1 MRLTRPPGRSR
12 SPWQALRPAVP
23 PGRERHILR
32 LGLYA
37 AAGLAAVAA
46 SGYVATGRGLP
57 PGVLPELLAAVVAAA
72 AALALVEL
80 RADETVAQCVLAVAL
95 GAALVAASHLPGIAV
110 IAFAIAGLALHPL
123 GSLALIVVQLGA
135 GLAGPGQRTADF
147 GLRASDMPA
156 LVAPISALLTGMLI
170 ETLLAR
176 LRRAH
181 LELRLLQAA
190 QARMV
195 DTIGHEVRTPL
206 TEIKV
211 LTDLLVRVLPLGPPL
226 EQLQRMTP
234 LLQDMRRHC
243 DELAGVVERAQ
254 WYQRLAAQPAV
265 LGTAQTDVT
274 ALLRELAAEHGPR
287 AEARRIRLEV
297 EAPLRLVAPVNARA
311 LRRAV
316 ECVLD
321 NALKFSPE
329 GGYARLGCARRRGRA
344 EIWID
349 DDGPGIRAEDLPFVC
364 EPFFH
369 REYVIDASDSQ
380 RGIGLGLP
388 IARQIVEAHAGELR
402 IDSAPGRG
410 TRVCLSLPLDGARC
424 EVRGAESDAR

>member
-1 MRLTRPPGRSR
+1 M
-12 SPWQALRPAVP
+12 LRF
-23 PGRERHILR
+23 
-32 LGLYA
+32 GLYA
-37 AAGLAAVAA
+37 AAGLAALAA
-46 SGYVATGRGLP
+46 SACVATGRGLP
-57 PGVLPELLAAVVAAA
+57 PGVSPELCAAGLAIA

-80 RADETVAQCVLAVAL
+80 RADETVAQGVLAVTL
-95 GAALVAASHLPGIAV
+95 GAVILAAPNLPAVTALACV
-110 IAFAIAGLALHPL
+110 IAGLALHPVAAATL
-123 GSLALIVVQLGA
+123 LILQLARWLA
-135 GLAGPGQRTADF
+135 DPGLRTTDF
-147 GLRASDMPA
+147 GLRTSDFPA
-156 LVAPISALLTGMLI
+156 LVILASALLSSVLI
-170 ETLLAR
+170 EALLGR
-176 LRRAH
+176 LGRAH
-181 LELRLLQAA
+181 RELRLLQAA

-211 LTDLLVRVLPLGPPL
+211 LTDLLVRVLPLGPPV

-254 WYQRLAAQPAV
+254 WYQRLAAQPAA

-274 ALLRELAAEHGPR
+274 ALLRDLAAEHGPR
-287 AEARRIRLEV
+287 AEARRIRLEF
-297 EAPLRLVAPVNARA
+297 EAPPRLVAPVNARA

-316 ECVLD
+316 DCVLD

-329 GGYARLGCARRRGRA
+329 GGRARLGCARRGGRA
-344 EIWID
+344 EIWVD

-369 REYVIDASDSQ
+369 REYVIDAADSQ

-402 IDSAPGRG
+402 IDSAPGHG
-410 TRVCLSLPLDGARC
+410 TRVCLLLPLDGARPALSAANGC
-424 EVRGAESDAR
+424 EERGAEGHAR

>member
-1 MRLTRPPGRSR
+1 M
-12 SPWQALRPAVP
+12 V
-23 PGRERHILR
+23 R

-37 AAGLAAVAA
+37 AAGLAGLAI
-46 SGYVATGRGLP
+46 SGYVAAGRSLP
-57 PGVLPELLAAVVAAA
+57 PGVPVELPAAAIAVAAA
-72 AALALVEL
+72 LMLVEL

-95 GAALVAASHLPGIAV
+95 GAILLAGPYLPAVTAIACV
-110 IAFAIAGLALHPL
+110 IAGLTLSPL
-123 GSLALIVVQLGA
+123 AIMAVIGSQAAKWLTDT
-135 GLAGPGQRTADF
+135 GLRTSDF
-147 GLRASDMPA
+147 GLPTADLAA
-156 LVAPISALLTGMLI
+156 LVAPVSALFTGVLI

-176 LRRAH
+176 LRRAR

-254 WYQRLAAQPAV
+254 WYQRLAAQPAA

-287 AEARRIRLEV
+287 AEARHIRLEL

-329 GGYARLGCARRRGRA
+329 GGRARLGCARHRGRA

-369 REYVIDASDSQ
+369 REYVIDAADSQ

-388 IARQIVEAHAGELR
+388 IARQIAEAHAGELR
-402 IDSAPGRG
+402 IESAPGRG
-410 TRVCLSLPLDGARC
+410 TRVCLSLPLDGARPALSPADGS
-424 EVRGAESDAR
+424 EVQGAEGYVR